1 MYLCLH
7 VCMDLNAERLVI
19 IVNKHIYIY
28 IYIYIY
34 ISNFLKKSCHVGI
47 KYGTKMSD
55 NISVSNIV
63 KNITTDEL
71 TINNSRVLLMCTEAT
86 VGGVYIVLIIS
97 FDCINTNLYRY
108 KYNTLETFMY
118 KAII

>member
-28 IYIYIY
+28 QTF
-34 ISNFLKKSCHVGI
+34 SKKSCHVGI

-55 NISVSNIV
+55 SISVSNIV
-63 KNITTDEL
+63 NNITTDEL
-71 TINNSRVLLMCTEAT
+71 TMNNSRVLLMCTEAT